1 MNLTVRRLSRDDFG
15 SYTCSAENL
24 LGKAEGTIRLQELH
38 LTRTTSIP
46 IRHNTDFT
54 DKYGSKKQMDRK
66 GKHHGYGREGS
77 SLSKNIGN
85 MGHATPVLRR
95 NISNALTD
103 VTMKK
108 SKVSSYPA
116 LAPAPAHSTPTQL
129 SVQNSVTSLRQHSRL
144 NRVGLMFTFLVIVI
158 CSS

>member
-1 MNLTVRRLSRDDFG
+1 MKLIT
-15 SYTCSAENL
+15 
-24 LGKAEGTIRLQELH
+24 ELH

-54 DKYGSKKQMDRK
+54 DKYGSKKQMDKK
-66 GKHHGYGREGS
+66 GKHHGYGREGG

-85 MGHATPVLRR
+85 VGHITPVLRR

-108 SKVSSYPA
+108 AKVSSYPA

-144 NRVGLMFTFLVIVI
+144 NCVGLMFTFLVIVI

>member
-1 MNLTVRRLSRDDFG
+1 MYRKIQLIT
-15 SYTCSAENL
+15 
-24 LGKAEGTIRLQELH
+24 ELH

-66 GKHHGYGREGS
+66 GKQHGYGREGS

>member
-1 MNLTVRRLSRDDFG
+1 MKLIT
-15 SYTCSAENL
+15 
-24 LGKAEGTIRLQELH
+24 ELH

-46 IRHNTDFT
+46 IRHNTDLT

-66 GKHHGYGREGS
+66 GKHHGRTEGGP
-77 SLSKNIGN
+77 LSKNIGN
-85 MGHATPVLRR
+85 MGHTTPISRR

-116 LAPAPAHSTPTQL
+116 LAPAPAHFTPTQL

-144 NRVGLMFTFLVIVI
+144 NCVGLMFTFLVIVI